1 MNKIVLVLAFGLIV
15 SISTF
20 AQFDFS
26 DKPYKAPKG
35 AINLN
40 KVKGGDVVNV
50 KVGQLMY
57 YQWTKTSN
65 MDGFSIGVSGESMQ
79 MLKSTGT
86 HIYTDKN
93 KKEINTYEWKA
104 VEAGD
109 AKIDIMDSSG
119 KESAINVKI
128 E

>member
-1 MNKIVLVLAFGLIV
+1 MNKIVLILVFAV
-15 SISTF
+15 VTSVSTF
-20 AQFDFS
+20 AQINSS

-40 KVKGGDVVNV
+40 KVANGVTV

-93 KKEINTYEWKA
+93 KNQVHTYEWKA

-109 AKIDIMDSSG
+109 AKIDIMDPSG

-128 E
+128 Q